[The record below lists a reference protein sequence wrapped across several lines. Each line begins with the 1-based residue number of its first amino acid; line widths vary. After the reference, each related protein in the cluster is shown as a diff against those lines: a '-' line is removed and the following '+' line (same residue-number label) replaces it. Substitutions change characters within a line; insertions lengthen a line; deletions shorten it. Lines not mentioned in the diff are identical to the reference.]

1 MQDLVVWHYIL
12 SCRGERKDL
21 SKIKIITD
29 STSDLPKDFAE
40 KYDIEVLPLTIFFDK
55 DELRDWIDI
64 TPKAFFERMRNS
76 EKLPTTSQ
84 VNPNT
89 FKEKYELFLQSYDHI
104 ISLHLSSDAS
114 GTYNSAVIAR
124 DMVDKD
130 RITVIDTR
138 NYTYGFGQ
146 MVVEAAKMS
155 QEGKS
160 KDEIVDRINYLISN
174 VKTLFVVDTLEY
186 LKKGGRLSST
196 KATIGTL
203 LNLKPILTVE
213 NGKIVAID
221 KARGMKKAL
230 RRIVEIMKEQG
241 AELKGQIIK
250 LGHADNIEHLKEFE
264 SEIEE
269 AYGNVE
275 KEEFEIGCV
284 IGVYCGPGTVVIH
297 YV

>member
-1 MQDLVVWHYIL
+1 M
-12 SCRGERKDL
+12 

-29 STSDLPKDFAE
+29 STSDLPKGIA
-40 KYDIEVLPLTIFFDK
+40 KTYDIEVLPLTIFFDK
-55 DELRDWIDI
+55 DEYKDWLDI
-64 TPKAFFERMRNS
+64 APKVFFERMRNS

-84 VNPNT
+84 VNPNS
-89 FKEKYELFLQSYDHI
+89 FKEKYESFLKDYDEI
-104 ISLHLSSDAS
+104 ISIHLSSDAS
-114 GTYNSAVIAR
+114 GTYNSAMIAR
-124 DMVDKD
+124 EMVSED

-146 MVVEAAKMS
+146 MVVQAAEMAK
-155 QEGKS
+155 EGKS
-160 KDEIVDRINYLISN
+160 KDEILNRINYLIDN

-186 LKKGGRLSST
+186 LRKGGRLSAT

-230 RRIVEIMKEQG
+230 KRIVEIMQEQG
-241 AELKGQIIK
+241 VDLKNQKVKI
-250 LGHADNIEHLKEFE
+250 GHADNQENLREFE
-264 SEIEE
+264 DAIEE
-269 AYGNVE
+269 VYGKYEV
-275 KEEFEIGCV
+275 EEFEIGCV

-297 YV
+297 YL

>member
-1 MQDLVVWHYIL
+1 
-12 SCRGERKDL
+12 L
-21 SKIKIITD
+21 SKIKVITD
-29 STSDLPKDFAE
+29 STSDLPKGVAE
-40 KYDIEVLPLTIFFDK
+40 KYDIEVLPLTIFFDE
-55 DELRDWIDI
+55 DEYRDWIDI
-64 TPKAFFERMRNS
+64 APKAFYERMRKA

-84 VNPNT
+84 VNPNS
-89 FKEKYELFLQSYDHI
+89 FKEKYEQFLQNYDHI

-146 MVVEAAKMS
+146 MVVEAARMA
-155 QEGKS
+155 QGGKS
-160 KDEIVDRINYLISN
+160 VDEVVDRINYLISN

-186 LKKGGRLSST
+186 LKKGGRLSAT

-213 NGKIVAID
+213 DGKIVAID

-230 RRIVEIMKEQG
+230 RRIVELMQEQG
-241 AELKGQIIK
+241 VDLKSQTIK
-250 LGHADNIEHLKEFE
+250 VGHADNIEHLKDFE
-264 SEIEE
+264 SAIEE
-269 AYGNVE
+269 AYGYVE

-297 YV
+297 YI

>member
-1 MQDLVVWHYIL
+1 M
-12 SCRGERKDL
+12 

-29 STSDLPKDFAE
+29 STSDIPKSIAE

-55 DELRDWIDI
+55 DEYRDWIDI
-64 TPKAFFERMRNS
+64 APKAFFERMRIS

-84 VNPNT
+84 VNPNS
-89 FKEKYELFLQSYDHI
+89 FKEKYDLLLKDYEHI

-124 DMVDKD
+124 KMVSED

-146 MVVEAAKMS
+146 MVIEAAQMA
-155 QEGKS
+155 QEGKT
-160 KDEIVDRINYLISN
+160 KEEIIERISYLIKN

-186 LKKGGRLSST
+186 LKKGGRLSAT

-203 LNLKPILTVE
+203 LNLKPILTVD

-230 RRIVEIMKEQG
+230 RRIVEIMQEQG
-241 AELKGQIIK
+241 ADLKGHKAKI
-250 LGHADNIEHLKEFE
+250 GHADNLENLRDFE
-264 SEIEE
+264 AAIEE
-269 AYGNVE
+269 AYGKFE
-275 KEEFEIGCV
+275 ADEFEIGCV

-297 YV
+297 YI

>member
-1 MQDLVVWHYIL
+1 M
-12 SCRGERKDL
+12 

-29 STSDLPKDFAE
+29 STSDLPRSMAE

-55 DELRDWIDI
+55 DEYRDWIDI
-64 TPKAFFERMRNS
+64 APNAFFERMRNS

-84 VNPNT
+84 VNPNS
-89 FKEKYELFLQSYDHI
+89 FKEKYELFLKDYDHI
-104 ISLHLSSDAS
+104 ISVHLSSDAS

-124 DMVDKD
+124 EMVGEDK
-130 RITVIDTR
+130 ITVIDTR

-146 MVVEAAKMS
+146 MVIEAAEMAR
-155 QEGKS
+155 EGKT
-160 KDEIVDRINYLISN
+160 KEEIIDRINYLIDN

-186 LKKGGRLSST
+186 LKKGGRLSAT

-203 LNLKPILTVE
+203 LNLKPILTVD

-230 RRIVEIMKEQG
+230 KRIVEIMQEQG
-241 AELKGQIIK
+241 ADLNGQKVK
-250 LGHADNIEHLKEFE
+250 LGHADNLEHLRDFE
-264 SEIEE
+264 AVIEE
-269 AYGNVE
+269 TYGKFE
-275 KEEFEIGCV
+275 MEEFEIGCV

-297 YV
+297 YI

>member
-1 MQDLVVWHYIL
+1 M
-12 SCRGERKDL
+12 

-29 STSDLPKDFAE
+29 STSDLPKGIAE

-55 DELRDWIDI
+55 DEYRDWIDI
-64 TPKAFFERMRNS
+64 APKAFFERMRNS

-84 VNPNT
+84 VNPNS
-89 FKEKYELFLQSYDHI
+89 FQEKYELYLKEYDHI
-104 ISLHLSSDAS
+104 ISIHLSSDAS

-138 NYTYGFGQ
+138 NFTYGFGQ
-146 MVVEAAKMS
+146 MVVEAAKMAKD
-155 QEGKS
+155 GKS
-160 KDEIVDRINYLISN
+160 VEEIVDRVNYLINN

-186 LKKGGRLSST
+186 LKKGGRLSAT

-230 RRIVEIMKEQG
+230 KRIVEIMQEQG
-241 AELKGQIIK
+241 TQLKGQTVKI
-250 LGHADNIEHLKEFE
+250 GHADSLDHLKDFE
-264 SEIEE
+264 AAIEE

-297 YV
+297 YE

>member
-1 MQDLVVWHYIL
+1 M
-12 SCRGERKDL
+12 
-21 SKIKIITD
+21 SKIKIVTD
-29 STSDLPKDFAE
+29 STSDLPKGIAE

-55 DELRDWIDI
+55 DEYRDWLDI
-64 TPKAFFERMRNS
+64 APKAFFERMRNS

-84 VNPNT
+84 VNPNS
-89 FKEKYELFLQSYDHI
+89 FQEKYELYLKDYDHI
-104 ISLHLSSDAS
+104 ISIHLSSDAS

-124 DMVDKD
+124 DMVDKE

-138 NYTYGFGQ
+138 NFTYGFGQ
-146 MVVEAAKMS
+146 MVVEAAKMAKD
-155 QEGKS
+155 GKAVE
-160 KDEIVDRINYLISN
+160 EIVDRVKYLINN

-186 LKKGGRLSST
+186 LKKGGRLSAT

-203 LNLKPILTVE
+203 LNLKPILTVD

-230 RRIVEIMKEQG
+230 KRIVEIMQEQG
-241 AELKGQIIK
+241 TQLNGQTIK
-250 LGHADNIEHLKEFE
+250 LGHADSLDNLKDFE
-264 SEIEE
+264 AAIEE

-297 YV
+297 YE

>member
-1 MQDLVVWHYIL
+1 M
-12 SCRGERKDL
+12 

-29 STSDLPKDFAE
+29 STSDLPKGIAE

-55 DELRDWIDI
+55 DEYRDWLDI
-64 TPKAFFERMRNS
+64 APKAFFERMRNS

-84 VNPNT
+84 VNPNS
-89 FKEKYELFLQSYDHI
+89 FQEKYELYLKDYDHI
-104 ISLHLSSDAS
+104 ISIHLSSDAS

-124 DMVDKD
+124 DMVDKE

-138 NYTYGFGQ
+138 NFTYGFGQ
-146 MVVEAAKMS
+146 MVVEAAKMAKD
-155 QEGKS
+155 GKAVE
-160 KDEIVDRINYLISN
+160 EIVDRVKYLINN

-186 LKKGGRLSST
+186 LKKGGRLSAT

-203 LNLKPILTVE
+203 LNLKPILTVD

-230 RRIVEIMKEQG
+230 KRIVEIMQEQG
-241 AELKGQIIK
+241 TQLNGQTIK
-250 LGHADNIEHLKEFE
+250 LGHADSLDNLKDFE
-264 SEIEE
+264 AAIEE

-297 YV
+297 YE